1 MSGALEV
8 FHSPASVAV
17 VGASDDPEK
26 IGGRPLR
33 YMREFGFRG
42 VVIPVNPSRD
52 VVQGQHAY
60 RALADSPVVPD
71 VVVVAVAG
79 EAAVDAVVTAAR
91 MGARGAVVM
100 ASGFGETSDPA
111 GHDRQRRMLEAA
123 GESGLRI
130 VGPNSQGLAS
140 FHTGAVLGFST
151 MFTEQPPMDGPIAV
165 VSQSGAMCSVAYG
178 LLRRKG
184 LGVRYAHGTG
194 NDIDVTAG
202 ELAET
207 VLADDDVRL
216 LVLYLEDLK
225 KPETLESAALAAAA
239 RNIPVLALVGGRS
252 AAGRSAA
259 ASHTGALAN
268 EQRVVDAFLARCG
281 VLRVSSAAELVDSAE
296 LYLRGWR
303 PRGRRLAIV
312 SNSGA
317 VCVLGADAA
326 SDQGLEMAELSPSSV
341 ARLEALLPTFAT
353 KVNPIDITA
362 GLLTDSSL
370 VGGVLDILGDDP
382 GVDACFVGIPVSGK
396 GYDYPRFGRDIARFA
411 AGDSKPVVTA
421 SPQPPVADEFRRNG
435 LLVFDEEAAAVASLG
450 QYLRH
455 HELMASARGAG
466 ARGVQVPRTGD
477 TVTLSELD
485 ALDLLSSHGIPVV
498 QTRACADGAQAAAA
512 FRELASGRV
521 VVKGLPAEATHKT
534 ELGLVATGVASA
546 EEASATATRMIARMG
561 DLGLAHSGVLVAP
574 MVPGLREVLIGAHVD
589 ATFGPVVLVGAG
601 GKYVEALPDVQVLLP
616 PFSDDEVRTAIGR
629 LHLAPLLDGV
639 RGEPAAD
646 VDAWIAAAQALAAWV
661 CSDHRILSVD
671 VNPFMLGPV
680 GEGGTSVDAVVVQV
694 S

>member
-1 MSGALEV
+1 
-8 FHSPASVAV
+8 VAV

-42 VVIPVNPSRD
+42 TVVPVNPSRD
-52 VVQGQHAY
+52 VVQGQAAF

-71 VVVVAVAG
+71 VVVVAVGG
-79 EAAVDAVVTAAR
+79 EAAVEAVETAAQ
-91 MGARGAVVM
+91 MGAQGAIVM
-100 ASGFGETSDPA
+100 ASGFGETTDPE

-123 GESGLRI
+123 SASGLRI

-151 MFTEQPPMDGPIAV
+151 MFTEQPPLDGPIAV
-165 VSQSGAMCSVAYG
+165 VSQSGAMCSVPYG

-202 ELAET
+202 ELVEA
-207 VLADDDVRL
+207 VLDDDDVRL

-225 KPETLESAALAAAA
+225 KPHTIERAALVAAA
-239 RNIPVLALVGGRS
+239 RDVPVLALVGGRS

-281 VLRVSSAAELVDSAE
+281 VLRVNSAAELVDSAE
-296 LYLRGWR
+296 LYLRGWH

-326 SDQGLEMAELSPSSV
+326 SENGLEMAELSPSSV
-341 ARLEALLPTFAT
+341 ERLEGLLPTFAT
-353 KVNPIDITA
+353 KTNPIDITA

-370 VGGVLDILGDDP
+370 VGGVLDVLADDP

-411 AGDSKPVVTA
+411 AGDSKPVVVST
-421 SPQPPVADEFRRNG
+421 PQPPVADEFRRNG
-435 LLVFDEEAAAVASLG
+435 LVVFDEEAAALGSLG
-450 QYLRH
+450 RLLRH
-455 HELMASARGAG
+455 HELMASARSA
-466 ARGVQVPRTGD
+466 VPRGEQTPRSGD
-477 TVTLSELD
+477 PAVLSEAE
-485 ALDLLSSHGIPVV
+485 ALVLLSRHGIPVV
-498 QTRACADGAQAAAA
+498 ETRVCPDGEAAAGA
-512 FRELASGRV
+512 FADLACERV

-534 ELGLVATGVASA
+534 ELGLVSIGISTAADASA
-546 EEASATATRMIARMG
+546 AAERMIGRM
-561 DLGLAHSGVLVAP
+561 DELGLAHTGVLVAP
-574 MVPGLREVLIGAHVD
+574 MVSALREVLIGAHVD

-616 PFSDDEVRTAIGR
+616 PFTDDEARAAIGR
-629 LHLAPLLDGV
+629 LHLAPLLAGV

-646 VDAWIAAAQALAAWV
+646 VDAWVAAAQAVATWV
-661 CSDHRILSVD
+661 LHDPRLVSLD

-680 GEGGTSVDAVVVQV
+680 GAGGTAVDAVVEQV
-694 S
+694 R